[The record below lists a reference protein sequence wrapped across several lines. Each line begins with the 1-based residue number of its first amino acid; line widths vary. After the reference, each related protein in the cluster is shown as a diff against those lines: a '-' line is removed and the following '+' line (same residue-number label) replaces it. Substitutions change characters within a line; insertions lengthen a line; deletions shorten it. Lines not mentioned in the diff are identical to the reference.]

1 MLKAVGS
8 VVRRL
13 WLWLQSSPR
22 GHSVPQLSQHWDQL
36 RTRTEHHPSPW
47 FTCCPPNKWTLAAK
61 WGAQRKADT
70 KFIIITMIHG
80 RGKSI
85 SLNRVEWLIKGY
97 ESWLD
102 SCTDLIR
109 LRGKLAVA
117 SSYTILLSPGLGF
130 VIKLLSYGCCREI
143 RLWSE
148 WDWEIG
154 CWKGF
159 RSVDRKRCEHSQY
172 LHCRAAGL

>member
-1 MLKAVGS
+1 MLGPIFPIKNHKAEFCVLKAVGS

-13 WLWLQSSPR
+13 WLLGR
-22 GHSVPQLSQHWDQL
+22 DLRAGFKAHLGNHSVPQLSQHWDQL
-36 RTRTEHHPSPW
+36 RTRMEHHPSPW

-102 SCTDLIR
+102 SCTDLIT

-117 SSYTILLSPGLGF
+117 SSYTILLFVSWLG
-130 VIKLLSYGCCREI
+130 VC
-143 RLWSE
+143 
-148 WDWEIG
+148 D
-154 CWKGF
+154 
-159 RSVDRKRCEHSQY
+159 
-172 LHCRAAGL
+172 